1 VHDADMLLRAA
12 DIARILEG
20 DPRMARFKQ
29 HGQHLAPQAER
40 RDGLGH
46 AHFAARRFGFISRVG
61 LLESATGQ
69 IVQIGYFSR
78 TEERPV
84 AAFHHALHEEV
95 WNPVCGVHVVRA
107 ATVVTGVLA

>member
-1 VHDADMLLRAA
+1 MLLRAA

-46 AHFAARRFGFISRVG
+46 AHFAARRTGFVGGVG
-61 LLESATGQ
+61 LFESATGQ
-69 IVQIGYFSR
+69 IVQIRHFSR
-78 TEERPV
+78 AEQGPV
-84 AAFHHALHEEV
+84 AAFHHPRH
-95 WNPVCGVHVVRA
+95 
-107 ATVVTGVLA
+107 